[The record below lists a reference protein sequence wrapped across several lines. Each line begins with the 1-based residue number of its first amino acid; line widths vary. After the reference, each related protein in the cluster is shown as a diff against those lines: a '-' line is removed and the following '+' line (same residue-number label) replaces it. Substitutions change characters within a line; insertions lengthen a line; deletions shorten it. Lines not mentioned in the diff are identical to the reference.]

1 MCAYLVAGF
10 LIFTSVFLK
19 GLEAHASANKKVET
33 PKQEEVTIPSRRA
46 LWLAYILRD
55 KPEETRI
62 PDLEV
67 VGEKTPVY
75 LVPQG
80 NSFRPLVKLTFK
92 YAKEKGDLF
101 INKKEPIR
109 ELNANGEYVVYAYL
123 QSRISTLTLT
133 ARPKG
138 GNAKTETFYLFAPEA
153 REYKTSSLLNS
164 ISFSIGHSFLV
175 YRQSS
180 FGTFVSQSL
189 LVGARYLSPET
200 GRRLGLYGDAYLSI
214 YTYASSPINSSP
226 QMFEGRFGG
235 SYSLKLTS
243 KPKERSRLNL
253 GVSTVNVYS
262 FSSPF
267 GFSGL
272 FGPELGFRSEYYQ
285 NAKNSYAAEFSFTPY
300 EWGSEMLDER
310 SIKITGYLNRNL
322 DNLRRM
328 QLGMSYSSHRFS
340 ADTEAV
346 NIDLLSLFF
355 SLSF

>member
-1 MCAYLVAGF
+1 MCAYFVAGF
-10 LIFTSVFLK
+10 LIFTTVLFNSSK
-19 GLEAHASANKKVET
+19 ANAATDKKLET
-33 PKQEEVTIPSRRA
+33 LQQEEITIPSRRA

-92 YAKEKGDLF
+92 YAKEKGALF

-109 ELNANGEYVVYAYL
+109 ELNSNGEYVVYAYL

-133 ARPKG
+133 AKQQDG
-138 GNAKTETFYLFAPEA
+138 STKTETFYLFAPEA

-164 ISFSIGHSFLV
+164 ISFTLGHSFLV

-200 GRRLGLYGDAYLSI
+200 GRRLGLYGDAYLSV
-214 YTYASSPINSSP
+214 YTYASSPIDSSP
-226 QMFEGRFGG
+226 QLFEGRAGG

-285 NAKNSYAAEFSFTPY
+285 NAKNSYAFEFSFTPY
-300 EWGSEMLDER
+300 EWGGEILDER
-310 SIKITGYLNRNL
+310 SIKITTYLNRNL

-340 ADTEAV
+340 ADTEDV